1 MDKLDTKSTGILV
14 IDMQNGFC
22 HDRGALAQAGVD
34 MSRQKA
40 IIPRVRQLVQLGRR
54 GGFPVFLSKQ
64 EHYREDAARSRH
76 RIPTH
81 LEKRNIFP
89 CLKGTW
95 DEEIVEDLKAELKPE
110 DEIFIKHRS
119 SCFFDTTLETKLR
132 MRGVQTLIIAGVA
145 TNYCVE
151 STIRDAYARDYDLY
165 VVEDCVAGSFP
176 DLHDATLKN
185 VRIYYG
191 QVVSLDEL
199 NKMLP
204 EPM

>member
-1 MDKLDTKSTGILV
+1 MDKLDPKTTGILV

-22 HDRGALAQAGVD
+22 HDRGALARAGAG
-34 MSRQKA
+34 MSRQRA
-40 IIPRVRQLVQLGRR
+40 IIPRVKQLVELGRR
-54 GGFPVFLSKQ
+54 SGLPVLWSKQ
-64 EHYREDAARSRH
+64 EHYPEDVARKRH
-76 RIPTH
+76 RIPSH

-95 DEEIVEDLKAELKPE
+95 DAEIVEELQSVIRPE
-110 DEIFIKHRS
+110 DKIFVKHRS
-119 SCFFDTTLETKLR
+119 SCFFDTTLQTKLR
-132 MRGVQTLIIAGVA
+132 MLGIESLIIAGVA

-165 VVEDCVAGSFP
+165 VVEDCVGGSFP
-176 DLHDATLKN
+176 DLHEATLKN

-199 NKMLP
+199 EKMLP
-204 EPM
+204 EGF